1 MLTIEINQRTDVT
14 LEHAYRVWQTGEDV
28 RFSSDAIDTM
38 RVGKAAFEAFVHSD
52 RTQLIYGTTNA
63 PAAHAKNRLSVDAQ
77 TAQVRSLR
85 ASVPIRAAT
94 TSSSYETIDCV
105 YTSG

>member
-52 RTQLIYGTTNA
+52 NAIQLRRFGAWECAGRRGDDT
-63 PAAHAKNRLSVDAQ
+63 
-77 TAQVRSLR
+77 
-85 ASVPIRAAT
+85 
-94 TSSSYETIDCV
+94 
-105 YTSG
+105 